1 MLGTLASAL
10 VLFHAGRGHAAPGR
24 WATGGASAM
33 LSDPD
38 AAAPLPTLRS
48 ETGLARPGPASAL
61 RARKGTPPLGLSGT
75 ARDAA
80 RPDAGSFASDDAEH
94 ARATSI
100 LSERRPRMHE
110 QLRDCPN
117 AAWT

>member
-1 MLGTLASAL
+1 MRRVGGWQVLGTLASAL

-48 ETGLARPGPASAL
+48 EAGRARRLLAPGPPPRCARG
-61 RARKGTPPLGLSGT
+61 RARRGWG
-75 ARDAA
+75 
-80 RPDAGSFASDDAEH
+80 
-94 ARATSI
+94 
-100 LSERRPRMHE
+100 
-110 QLRDCPN
+110 
-117 AAWT
+117 